1 VNVWLIILGGT
12 LVGFIAGVAA
22 GRWGWLA
29 IMVFALVVWISIGTG
44 RDVPPDWMATA
55 LPAIPFSFVGV
66 GIGISVRRTWL
77 GDTSRGIEF
86 LTLRPPTPSRP
97 QETQGVSDLI
107 EALAVLSRM
116 LETDFDGADAY
127 RRQLDAATLTRHAT
141 GYRIEVDRSRAAP
154 AAFDAAHPGG
164 RLPVEAM
171 GDGDLRIRL
180 HAFEGYLSDLE
191 LVDGSRFPD
200 PATLRIRPS

>member
-1 VNVWLIILGGT
+1 MNVWLIILGGA

-66 GIGISVRRTWL
+66 GIGISVRRRWY
-77 GDTSRGIEF
+77 GDTSRWSEF
-86 LTLRPPTPSRP
+86 LTLRPPTPSRRE
-97 QETQGVSDLI
+97 ETETASDLV

-116 LETDFDGADAY
+116 LEVDFDGADAY
-127 RRQLDAATLTRHAT
+127 RRQIDAATLTRHAT
-141 GYRIEVDRSRAAP
+141 GYRIAVDRGRAAP
-154 AAFDAAHPGG
+154 AAFDAARPGG
-164 RLPVEAM
+164 RLPVEAT
-171 GDGDLRIRL
+171 GDDELRIWL